1 MESASIRILVFC
13 IISLIYGIAL
23 GFVTIPLSKKLT
35 LSRTDDPGKAAPL
48 NKAPLKIAAVCMG
61 VTASFGIVFT
71 IGIAGDYSLMIR
83 NLLLL
88 VPMFGIIFVDALVR
102 KIPNPLLLTMIAI
115 DVVYII
121 YECASTQKIEP
132 LIKAFLG
139 MFVGMLVC
147 YIPSVLKIPMG
158 AGDIKYSAVIG
169 LTVYVMGYAQSMI
182 LMSLLDLMVWVYL
195 KVTKKGGMKTLIPM
209 GPLLTI
215 GTIITMCVSI
225 FELIS
230 PGITEFT
237 NRLL

>member
-1 MESASIRILVFC
+1 
-13 IISLIYGIAL
+13 
-23 GFVTIPLSKKLT
+23 
-35 LSRTDDPGKAAPL
+35 
-48 NKAPLKIAAVCMG
+48 MG